1 MDGAIMDYIPIPSFI
16 SKAFQGRSQPRDQD
30 VSSKTPNPL
39 SYPKSSLPYDS
50 QLFKNPSSE
59 YRGCPFWAWNTKL
72 DKGQL
77 LRQIDY
83 FAEMG
88 LGGFHMH
95 VRTGLD
101 TEYMGTEF
109 MDLIRACVDYAETK
123 HMLACLYDDDRW
135 PSGAAGGKVIE
146 KYPEHKGKHLLFTP
160 HAYGTVP
167 LDGGA
172 PASARASRSENGYLV
187 ARFDIELDDNST
199 LKSSRVLEKDEHG
212 ENVWYAYVE
221 TNPNSSWFNDQTYI
235 DTLSEDA
242 MARFIEMTHE
252 AYKNKCAD
260 KFGTVIPCIFTDEPQ
275 FATKIRL
282 SHPRANED
290 IFLPWTTDL
299 PESFKRE
306 YHADIVESLP
316 QVIWN
321 LPNDK
326 PSLSR
331 YRYHD
336 HVCERFVSAFID
348 QISGWCRKNNLYLD
362 GHMMEEPTL
371 YSQTTALGEAMR
383 CYRNMDMPGID
394 LLVDG
399 VEYNTAKQASSVSRQ
414 MGRRGTMCEIYGV
427 THWYFTFEGHKGCG
441 DWQAALGITFRV
453 HHLAWLSM
461 AGEGKRDYPASIN
474 YQSPWYKEYGYVED
488 HFARVG
494 VAMTRGKAVTRVG
507 VIHPIESYWLC
518 FGPDQSG
525 DEAGSRDRAFSDLT
539 NWLLH
544 GLIDF
549 DFISES
555 LLPTQVSKNQ
565 KGKKLTVGFCEYE
578 VIIVPNLR
586 TIRSSTL
593 NVLQAFSKAGGHVII
608 AGSSPELID
617 AAVPSEK
624 PTIKH
629 SINVFWS
636 QQNIL
641 CVLNQ
646 YRDLRVTNKN
656 DSSTE
661 HLLYQMREDGAERY
675 IFICNTDRNS
685 PIMTKIELK
694 GHWDVSEM
702 DTFTGEE
709 GLMSSQLANEWTQ
722 LYYKLEGCASL
733 LMRLRPRT
741 RKSITE
747 ILPLIKISE
756 KTPILEGDVT
766 LAEVGLSE
774 PNVLMLDYASYK
786 LDSDERWSDSTEVLR
801 IDNAIRDRLKLPHK
815 GAAFRQ
821 PWSIPASERAPKT
834 HVTMRFLII
843 SAFTISVPTKL
854 ALEDIQGMKIRIDR
868 TELDSQKFDGWWV
881 DEDIRTLE
889 IPAYTIRPG
898 RNTLT
903 LSFPFGILT
912 NIERLYLVGDFS
924 VGNRHN
930 SSLGTDS
937 YYLQQPRTVSWGD
950 ITKQGLPF
958 YAGNLTYICDISI
971 PPMSPG
977 TAVHLSVPEYSSP
990 VLVVAL
996 ADTKQKLG
1004 RIAFQPRTLDITSLG
1019 PGKHKIAITA
1029 FGNRYNSFGHVH
1041 LPDGLTN
1048 GCSPDIWRTGGDWWT
1063 DSYNVKPIGILEC
1076 PSLKSEMK
1084 LIDVADESN
1093 EEGWEVIE

>member
-1 MDGAIMDYIPIPSFI
+1 MMDYMSIPSFI
-16 SKAFQGRSQPRDQD
+16 GKALQGRSQPKDRNISQN
-30 VSSKTPNPL
+30 TPNPL
-39 SYPKSSLPYDS
+39 SYPKSSLPYDP
-50 QLFKNPSSE
+50 QLFKSPSSE

-72 DKGQL
+72 NKDQL

-109 MDLIRACVDYAETK
+109 MDMIRACVDYAGSK
-123 HMLACLYDDDRW
+123 SMLACLYDDDRW
-135 PSGAAGGKVIE
+135 PSGAAGGKVIK

-167 LDGGA
+167 LGGGA
-172 PASARASRSENGYLV
+172 PASARASRSENGYLI
-187 ARFDIELDDNST
+187 ARYAIELDNNGT
-199 LKSSRVLEKDEHG
+199 LKSSRILKKDEHG

-242 MARFIEMTHE
+242 MARFIEITHE
-252 AYKNKCAD
+252 VYKEKCGD

-282 SHPRANED
+282 PHPRASED
-290 IFLPWTTDL
+290 IFLPWTNDL
-299 PESFKRE
+299 PETFKKE
-306 YHADIVESLP
+306 YHADIVETLP

-326 PSLSR
+326 PSLAR

-348 QISGWCRKNNLYLD
+348 QISRWCRKNDLYLD

-399 VEYNTAKQASSVSRQ
+399 VEFNTAKQASSVSRQ

-474 YQSPWYKEYGYVED
+474 YQS
-488 HFARVG
+488 

-555 LLPTQVSKNQ
+555 LLPTQVGKTQRS
-565 KGKKLTVGFCEYE
+565 KKLKSCKHF
-578 VIIVPNLR
+578 
-586 TIRSSTL
+586 
-593 NVLQAFSKAGGHVII
+593 QKAGGHVII

-617 AAVPSEK
+617 AMIPPRKPSIQ
-624 PTIKH
+624 PST
-629 SINVFWS
+629 NVFWS

-641 CVLNQ
+641 CALEE
-646 YRDLRVTNKN
+646 YRDLRITGGTG
-656 DSSTE
+656 SSTE
-661 HLLYQMREDGAERY
+661 KSV
-675 IFICNTDRNS
+675 T
-685 PIMTKIELK
+685 TIELK
-694 GHWDVSEM
+694 DNWDISKM

-709 GLMSSQLANEWTQ
+709 TILPSQLQNDWTRFE
-722 LYYKLEGCASL
+722 YKFEGCASL

-741 RKSITE
+741 RQSIKE
-747 ILPLIKISE
+747 NIPLIKFFEQKPLLESKISLTGV
-756 KTPILEGDVT
+756 K
-766 LAEVGLSE
+766 LSE
-774 PNVLMLDYASYK
+774 LNVLILDYASYK
-786 LDSDERWSDSTEVLR
+786 LDSDEHWSDFIEVLK
-801 IDNAIRDRLKLPHK
+801 IDNVIRDRLKLPRK
-815 GAAFRQ
+815 GSAFRQ
-821 PWSIPASERAPKT
+821 PWSVPASERAPKT
-834 HVTMRFLII
+834 NVTMRFLIR
-843 SAFTISVPTKL
+843 SQFDVDRSTKL
-854 ALEDIQGMKIRIDR
+854 ALEDAAKMKISINGSNLN
-868 TELDSQKFDGWWV
+868 TKKIDGWWV
-881 DEDIRTLE
+881 DEDIKTLR
-889 IPAYTIRPG
+889 IPGNTIKQG
-898 RNTLT
+898 TNILT
-903 LSFPFGILT
+903 ISFPFGILT
-912 NIERLYLVGDFS
+912 NIERLYLLGEFS
-924 VGNRHN
+924 VGTIH
-930 SSLGTDS
+930 GK
-937 YYLQQPRTVSWGD
+937 YQLQQPKTIFWGD

-958 YAGNLTYICDISI
+958 YAGNLTYICDVSL
-971 PPMSPG
+971 PLMGSDS
-977 TAVHLSVPEYSSP
+977 TAHLSVPEFSSP
-990 VLVVAL
+990 VLAVAL
-996 ADTKQKLG
+996 AVTEQKLG
-1004 RIAFQPRTLDITSLG
+1004 CIAFQPRTLDITSLG

-1029 FGNRYNSFGHVH
+1029 FGNRYNSFGHIH
-1041 LPDGLTN
+1041 LPNGLTN

-1063 DSYNVKPIGILEC
+1063 DEYNVKPIGILQC
-1076 PSLKSEMK
+1076 PTLKIDASSVDVVSEG
-1084 LIDVADESN
+1084 N
-1093 EEGWEVIE
+1093 EEEWEIVK

>member
-1 MDGAIMDYIPIPSFI
+1 MNYTSVPSFI
-16 SKAFQGRSQPRDQD
+16 SKALQGRSQPQD
-30 VSSKTPNPL
+30 RNTASKAPNPL
-39 SYPKSSLPYDS
+39 SYPKSSLRYDP

-72 DKGQL
+72 DKDQL

-109 MDLIRACVDYAETK
+109 MDMIRACVDYAETK
-123 HMLACLYDDDRW
+123 QMLACLYDDDRW

-160 HAYGTVP
+160 HPYGTVP
-167 LDGGA
+167 LGGGA
-172 PASARASRSENGYLV
+172 PSSARASRSENGHLI
-187 ARFDIELDDNST
+187 ARYDIELNNDGT
-199 LKSSRVLEKDEHG
+199 IKSSRILKEDESG
-212 ENVWYAYVE
+212 DNVWYAYVE

-242 MARFIEMTHE
+242 MARFIEITHE
-252 AYKNKCAD
+252 AYKDKCGE
-260 KFGTVIPCIFTDEPQ
+260 KFGTVVPCIFTDEPQ

-282 SHPRANED
+282 PHPRANED

-299 PESFKRE
+299 PESFKKE

-321 LPNDK
+321 LPDDK

-348 QISGWCRKNNLYLD
+348 QISRWCRKTNLYLD

-414 MGRRGTMCEIYGV
+414 MGHRGTMCEIYGV

-474 YQSPWYKEYGYVED
+474 YQSPWYKEYSYVED

-555 LLPTQVSKNQ
+555 LLPTQVSKDQ

-586 TIRSSTL
+586 TIRTSTL
-593 NVLQAFSKAGGHVII
+593 KVLQEFSKAGGHVII

-617 AAVPSEK
+617 AIPPSQK
-624 PTIKH
+624 PIIKH
-629 SINVFWS
+629 CTNVFWS

-641 CVLNQ
+641 CALNE
-646 YRDLRVTNKN
+646 YRDLRVTGET
-656 DSSTE
+656 SSSVE
-661 HLLYQMREDGAERY
+661 NLLYQMREDGEERFV
-675 IFICNTDRNS
+675 FICNTDRNF

-694 GHWDVSEM
+694 GHWDISKM

-709 GLMSSQLANEWTQ
+709 SPVPSHLESGWTQ
-722 LYYKLEGCASL
+722 MQYKFEGCASL
-733 LMRLRPRT
+733 LMRLIPRT
-741 RKSITE
+741 GQSNKEVS
-747 ILPLIKISE
+747 PLIKTSE
-756 KTPILEGDVT
+756 KTPLLESKVT
-766 LAEVGLSE
+766 FAGVELSE

-786 LDSDERWSDSTEVLR
+786 LGSDEHWSDSTEVLK
-801 IDNAIRDRLKLPHK
+801 IDNIIRDRLRIPRK

-821 PWSIPASERAPKT
+821 PWSIPASERHPKT
-834 HVTMRFLII
+834 HVTMRFLIR
-843 SAFTISVPTKL
+843 SEFDVDKPTKL
-854 ALEDIQGMKIRIDR
+854 ALEDAKTMEISINDTK
-868 TELDSQKFDGWWV
+868 LNSQEADGWWV
-881 DEDIRTLE
+881 DEDIQTLK
-889 IPAYTIRPG
+889 IPANTIKG
-898 RNTLT
+898 GTNTLT
-903 LSFPFGILT
+903 ISFPFGILT
-912 NIERLYLVGDFS
+912 NIERLYLLGEFS
-924 VGNRHN
+924 I
-930 SSLGTDS
+930 GTKHGR
-937 YYLQQPRTVSWGD
+937 YHLEPPKTILWGD

-958 YAGNLTYICDISI
+958 YAGNLTYVCYVSL
-971 PPMSPG
+971 PPTSPD
-977 TAVHLSVPEYSSP
+977 TNIYLSVPEFSSP

-996 ADTKQKLG
+996 ADTEQKLG
-1004 RIAFQPRTLDITSLG
+1004 CIAFQPRMLDITSLG
-1019 PGKHKIAITA
+1019 PGTHKIAITA
-1029 FGNRYNSFGHVH
+1029 FGNRYNSFGHIH

-1048 GCSPDIWRTGGDWWT
+1048 GCSPDIWRTAGDWWT
-1063 DSYNVKPIGILEC
+1063 DNYNVKPIGILEC
-1076 PSLKSEMK
+1076 PSLKAE
-1084 LIDVADESN
+1084 INAVDVVDEGD
-1093 EEGWEVIE
+1093 EEKWEVVE

>member
-1 MDGAIMDYIPIPSFI
+1 MDYMSIPSFVG
-16 SKAFQGRSQPRDQD
+16 KALQGRSQPKDRNISQ
-30 VSSKTPNPL
+30 KTPNPL
-39 SYPKSSLPYDS
+39 SYPKSSLPYDP

-72 DKGQL
+72 NKDQL

-109 MDLIRACVDYAETK
+109 MDMIRACVDYAESK
-123 HMLACLYDDDRW
+123 SMLACLYDDDRW

-167 LDGGA
+167 LGGGA
-172 PASARASRSENGYLV
+172 PASARACRSENGHLI
-187 ARFDIELDDNST
+187 ARYAIELDNHGT
-199 LKSSRVLEKDEHG
+199 LKSSRILKKGEHA

-242 MARFIEMTHE
+242 MARFIEITHE
-252 AYKNKCAD
+252 IYKEKCGD

-282 SHPRANED
+282 PHPRANED
-290 IFLPWTTDL
+290 IFLPWTNDL
-299 PESFKRE
+299 PETFKNE
-306 YHADIVESLP
+306 YHADIVETLP
-316 QVIWN
+316 QVVWN

-326 PSLSR
+326 PSLAR

-348 QISGWCRKNNLYLD
+348 QISRWCRKNDLYLD

-399 VEYNTAKQASSVSRQ
+399 VEFNTAKQASSVSRQ

-474 YQSPWYKEYGYVED
+474 YQSPWYKEYRYVED

-555 LLPTQVSKNQ
+555 LLPTQVAKIQRSN
-565 KGKKLTVGFCEYE
+565 KLKVGFCEYE

-593 NVLQAFSKAGGHVII
+593 KILQAFSKAGGHVII

-617 AAVPSEK
+617 AVVPSRK
-624 PTIKH
+624 PALQPCTH
-629 SINVFWS
+629 VFWS

-641 CVLNQ
+641 CALDE
-646 YRDLRVTNKN
+646 YRDLRITGETG
-656 DSSTE
+656 SSTE
-661 HLLYQMREDGAERY
+661 NLLYQMREDGEERFV
-675 IFICNTDRNS
+675 FICNTDRTS
-685 PIMTKIELK
+685 PIQTKIELK
-694 GHWDVSEM
+694 DNWTISKL

-709 GLMSSQLANEWTQ
+709 TMLPSRLQNGWTQ
-722 LYYKLEGCASL
+722 FEYKFEGCASL
-733 LMRLRPRT
+733 LMQLRPRI
-741 RKSITE
+741 RQSIKE
-747 ILPLIKISE
+747 NLPLIKFSE
-756 KTPILEGDVT
+756 RKPLLESKVA
-766 LAEVGLSE
+766 LAGVELSE
-774 PNVLMLDYASYK
+774 LNVLMLDYASYK
-786 LDSDERWSDSTEVLR
+786 LDSDEHWSDFIEVLR
-801 IDNAIRDRLKLPHK
+801 IDNVIRDRLKLPRK
-815 GAAFRQ
+815 GSAFRQ
-821 PWSIPASERAPKT
+821 PWSILASERAPKAN
-834 HVTMRFLII
+834 VTMRFLIR
-843 SAFTISVPTKL
+843 SQFDVDTSTKL
-854 ALEDIQGMKIRIDR
+854 ALEDADKMEISINGSN
-868 TELDSQKFDGWWV
+868 LKFKKSDGWWV
-881 DEDIRTLE
+881 DEDIKTLR
-889 IPAYTIRPG
+889 IPGNTIKEG
-898 RNTLT
+898 ANIVTI
-903 LSFPFGILT
+903 SFSFGILT
-912 NIERLYLVGDFS
+912 NIERLYLLGQFS
-924 VGNRHN
+924 LSTIREQYQ
-930 SSLGTDS
+930 LE
-937 YYLQQPRTVSWGD
+937 QPKTISWGD
-950 ITKQGLPF
+950 ITTQGLPF
-958 YAGNLTYICDISI
+958 YAGNLTYICYVSL
-971 PPMSPG
+971 PPMSFDS
-977 TAVHLSVPEYSSP
+977 TVYLSVPEFSSP
-990 VLVVAL
+990 ILTVAL
-996 ADTKQKLG
+996 AETRKKLG
-1004 RIAFQPRTLDITSLG
+1004 P
-1019 PGKHKIAITA
+1019 
-1029 FGNRYNSFGHVH
+1029 FGNRYNSFGHIH
-1041 LPDGLTN
+1041 LPNGLTN

-1063 DSYNVKPIGILEC
+1063 DEYNLKPIGVLQC
-1076 PSLKSEMK
+1076 PSLK
-1084 LIDVADESN
+1084 IDVRSVDVVSEEN
-1093 EEGWEVIE
+1093 EEEWEIVE

>member
-1 MDGAIMDYIPIPSFI
+1 MDCVSIPSFI
-16 SKAFQGRSQPRDQD
+16 GKALQGRSQ
-30 VSSKTPNPL
+30 SKDRNISPKAPNPL
-39 SYPKSSLPYDS
+39 SYPKSSLPYDP
-50 QLFKNPSSE
+50 QLFENPSSE
-59 YRGCPFWAWNTKL
+59 YRGCPFWAWNAKL
-72 DKGQL
+72 NKDQL

-88 LGGFHMH
+88 MGGFHMH

-101 TEYMGTEF
+101 TEYMGSEF
-109 MDLIRACVDYAETK
+109 MDMVRACVDYAEK
-123 HMLACLYDDDRW
+123 KNMLACLYDDDRW

-167 LDGGA
+167 LEGGA
-172 PASARASRSENGYLV
+172 PASARASRSENGHMI
-187 ARFDIELDDNST
+187 ARYDIELDNHGT
-199 LKSSRVLEKDEHG
+199 LKSSRILKEDECG

-242 MARFIEMTHE
+242 MARFIEITHGV
-252 AYKNKCAD
+252 YKEKCGD
-260 KFGTVIPCIFTDEPQ
+260 NFGTVIPCIFTDEPQ
-275 FATKIRL
+275 FATKTTL
-282 SHPRANED
+282 PHPRANED

-299 PESFKRE
+299 PESFKKE
-306 YHADIVESLP
+306 YNSDIVEFLP

-321 LPNDK
+321 LPNDN

-348 QISGWCRKNNLYLD
+348 QISRWCRRNDLYLD

-399 VEYNTAKQASSVSRQ
+399 VEFNTAKQASSVSRQ

-453 HHLAWLSM
+453 HHLAWFSM
-461 AGEGKRDYPASIN
+461 VGEGKRDYPASIN

-555 LLPTQVSKNQ
+555 SLPNQVGKSQ

-593 NVLQAFSKAGGHVII
+593 KILQEFSKAGGHAII
-608 AGSSPELID
+608 AGSSPDLID
-617 AAVPSEK
+617 AMVPSQK
-624 PTIKH
+624 PTIQP
-629 SINVFWS
+629 STNVFWS
-636 QQNIL
+636 QQTIL
-641 CVLNQ
+641 CALNE
-646 YRDLRVTNKN
+646 YCDLRVTGETG
-656 DSSTE
+656 SSAE
-661 HLLYQMREDGAERY
+661 KLLYQMREDGDERFV
-675 IFICNTDRNS
+675 FICNMNRTS
-685 PIMTKIELK
+685 PVQAKIELK
-694 GHWDVSEM
+694 DHWDISKM
-702 DTFTGEE
+702 DTFTGQESILPSRLE
-709 GLMSSQLANEWTQ
+709 SGWTQ
-722 LYYKLEGCASL
+722 FDYKFEGCASL
-733 LMRLRPRT
+733 LMRLRPRI
-741 RKSITE
+741 RHSITDN
-747 ILPLIKISE
+747 PRLIKVSE
-756 KTPILEGDVT
+756 KKPLLDSKVT
-766 LAEVGLSE
+766 LAGVKLSE
-774 PNVLMLDYASYK
+774 LNVLMLDYASYK
-786 LDSDERWSDSTEVLR
+786 LDSDEHWSDFIEVLK
-801 IDNAIRDRLKLPHK
+801 IDNIIRDRLKLPRK
-815 GAAFRQ
+815 GSAFRQ
-821 PWSIPASERAPKT
+821 PWSIPSSERAPRT
-834 HVTMRFLII
+834 NVTMRFLIR
-843 SAFTISVPTKL
+843 SEFNVDVPLKL
-854 ALEDIQGMKIRIDR
+854 ALEDAEKMQITINC
-868 TELDSQKFDGWWV
+868 TELDSKGADGWWV
-881 DEDIRTLE
+881 DEDIKTLK
-889 IPAYTIRPG
+889 IPANVITEG
-898 RNTLT
+898 TNTLT
-903 LSFPFGILT
+903 ISFPFGILT
-912 NIERLYLVGDFS
+912 NIERLYLLGAFS
-924 VGNRHN
+924 VGAKHGKYQLEKPK
-930 SSLGTDS
+930 SIF
-937 YYLQQPRTVSWGD
+937 WGD
-950 ITKQGLPF
+950 VTKQGLPF
-958 YAGNLTYICDISI
+958 YAGNLTYICDISL
-971 PPMSPG
+971 PPTLPD
-977 TAVHLSVPEYSSP
+977 TTVHLSVPEFSSP
-990 VLVVAL
+990 VLAVAL
-996 ADTKQKLG
+996 ADDEQKLG

-1019 PGKHKIAITA
+1019 PGDHKIAITA

-1041 LPDGLTN
+1041 LPDGITD
-1048 GCSPDIWRTGGDWWT
+1048 GCSPDIWRTGGSWWT
-1063 DSYNVKPIGILEC
+1063 DRYNVKPIGILEC
-1076 PSLKSEMK
+1076 PSLKMEVTSV
-1084 LIDVADESN
+1084 DVERGGN
-1093 EEGWEVIE
+1093 EEAWEVIE